1 VFAVIFLGLGLIA
14 TRGSG
19 ANVIP
24 PDLPDGLYAEFFTPR
39 GNFICSLLYREAPL
53 TVVNFTGLAEGTLG
67 PEPRKPF
74 YDGLKFHRVVPGF
87 VVQGGDPLGDGE
99 GDAGYEFPDEFVVGL
114 RHDDLGILSMA
125 NSGPDTNGS
134 QFFLTLKPVNRLNYL
149 HSVFGRTVRGRE
161 ILPLIQ
167 PDDVITRVKILRVG
181 ASARALRNDQ
191 ATFDTLRA
199 AAKPY
204 TGSPEPGNQAH
215 FDDPDHLLPEEPPR
229 ARYFNFQLANF
240 ERTTGLKIKAR
251 LYANF
256 VPETPAQRPGTFTGN
271 LARQMGFSDSGVLVT
286 YFADIDQ
293 WGLWFGEA
301 QLKQLMGR
309 EGNLQ
314 EYMRDGALHQTKQ
327 ALIHNALAKAKT
339 YTTEAR
345 TTLERPLVQAD
356 LIKYQVDGMLET
368 LIIRFEP
375 KP

>member
-1 VFAVIFLGLGLIA
+1 
-14 TRGSG
+14 
-19 ANVIP
+19 
-24 PDLPDGLYAEFFTPR
+24 
-39 GNFICSLLYREAPL
+39 
-53 TVVNFTGLAEGTLG
+53 
-67 PEPRKPF
+67 
-74 YDGLKFHRVVPGF
+74 
-87 VVQGGDPLGDGE
+87 
-99 GDAGYEFPDEFVVGL
+99 
-114 RHDDLGILSMA
+114 
-125 NSGPDTNGS
+125 
-134 QFFLTLKPVNRLNYL
+134 
-149 HSVFGRTVRGRE
+149 
-161 ILPLIQ
+161 
-167 PDDVITRVKILRVG
+167 
-181 ASARALRNDQ
+181 
-191 ATFDTLRA
+191 
-199 AAKPY
+199 
-204 TGSPEPGNQAH
+204 
-215 FDDPDHLLPEEPPR
+215 LLPEEPPR